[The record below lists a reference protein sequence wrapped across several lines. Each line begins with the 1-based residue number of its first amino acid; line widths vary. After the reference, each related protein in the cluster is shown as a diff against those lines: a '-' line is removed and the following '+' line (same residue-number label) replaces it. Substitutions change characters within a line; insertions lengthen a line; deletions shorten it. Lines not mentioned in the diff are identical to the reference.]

1 MSEFKDIILKLR
13 TEKGFTQGQLA
24 DVLGTSKSTVG
35 MWEMGVRYPS
45 KELYESIAD
54 YFNVDMDYLYGRSDI
69 RKKVHYDSDG
79 TEYRPYEDSIVHTLS
94 VTGLSSSLLDSLAKS
109 NIRPDALL
117 IAFNKLNDSGK
128 EEAIKRVQEL
138 AEITQYKKHTESVF
152 RRAGTRRHW
161 ASDSADSSSVLQSD
175 KKTASFL
182 PGHSFEVKAISDG
195 VAVLKAVRTSADP
208 NTQSL
213 AKAVDNKI
221 KTTLISPDGKQVD
234 ISTNLELHKDFEG
247 INVWA
252 PSSTVKKAAKSV
264 EKK

>member
-195 VAVLKAVRTSADP
+195 VAVVRAVRTP
-208 NTQSL
+208 NSSD
-213 AKAVDNKI
+213 AFCKAVENKAANK
-221 KTTLISPDGKQVD
+221 KTSNSDGFKRL
-234 ISTNLELHKDFEG
+234 STQPSNPSEILESMG
-247 INVWA
+247 IM
-252 PSSTVKKAAKSV
+252 PSAKGPQKAAKSV
-264 EKK
+264 EKKH